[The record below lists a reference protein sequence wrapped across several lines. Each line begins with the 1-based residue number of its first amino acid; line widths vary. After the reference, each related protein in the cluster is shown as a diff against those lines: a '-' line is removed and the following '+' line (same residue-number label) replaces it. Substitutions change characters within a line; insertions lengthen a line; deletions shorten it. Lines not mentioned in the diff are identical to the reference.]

1 MLDINLQLDAFNI
14 PALFQAKPAQIKK
27 AHRRAM
33 GKTLRWLNTRITRE
47 LGAQFDL
54 PQRVF
59 QVRAK
64 KQFDADSGSLWI
76 GLNPIAAHWL
86 GRARQT
92 KKGVSV
98 RKHRFAG
105 AFIAKMSN
113 GHIGVFK
120 RSSSK
125 SLPIETVR
133 AKIAEGSSADIEE
146 YLERYK
152 AQALPYFQRT
162 FEHELNYI
170 MDKAA

>member
-76 GLNPIAAHWL
+76 GLNPIAL
-86 GRARQT
+86 IL
-92 KKGVSV
+92 
-98 RKHRFAG
+98 RFATHSTYCCNSLS
-105 AFIAKMSN
+105 FSPIIEPSL
-113 GHIGVFK
+113 K
-120 RSSSK
+120 RYSAHLFSSS
-125 SLPIETVR
+125 TV
-133 AKIAEGSSADIEE
+133 
-146 YLERYK
+146 
-152 AQALPYFQRT
+152 F
-162 FEHELNYI
+162 LN
-170 MDKAA
+170 A